1 MSFSILV
8 QVIFHQCD
16 EALSQSLD
24 IGRPKLEKQTTTAGR
39 IKKWRQSLSNK
50 VLENKKKRA
59 KYHQN
64 KATKLTE
71 QLEKEREK
79 ARNCIKAFLREKQ
92 KEHLVV
98 KNYKV

>member
-1 MSFSILV
+1 MSVSILV
-8 QVIFHQCD
+8 LVIFCQCD

-39 IKKWRQSLSNK
+39 IKKWRQNLSNK
-50 VLENKKKRA
+50 VLENNKKA
-59 KYHQN
+59 KYQN

-92 KEHLVV
+92 KEHLVI

>member
-1 MSFSILV
+1 MSVSILV
-8 QVIFHQCD
+8 LVIFCQCD

-39 IKKWRQSLSNK
+39 IKKWKQNLSNK
-50 VLENKKKRA
+50 VLENNKKA
-59 KYHQN
+59 KYQN
-64 KATKLTE
+64 KAIKLTE

-79 ARNCIKAFLREKQ
+79 ARNCIKAFLREK
-92 KEHLVV
+92 EHLVI